1 MVVTIC
7 SGSVIDSVLAASA
20 LAAIGS
26 GDAEPVLLTPDHTP
40 ALQAAMRPAFR
51 AVAMRLAPY
60 LESADVSGDSCRLEF
75 AAGMAL
81 DAVRAGTM
89 VEDVVAASVLSL
101 FHAQASPELSSA
113 YGAQSE
119 RALRLLHGY
128 IMACAYPGGVRITPH
143 SV

>member
-1 MVVTIC
+1 
-7 SGSVIDSVLAASA
+7 
-20 LAAIGS
+20 
-26 GDAEPVLLTPDHTP
+26 
-40 ALQAAMRPAFR
+40 MRPAFR

-128 IMACAYPGGVRITPH
+128 IMACACPGGVRITPH